1 MTHFGTM
8 SIIHGLILVAGLA
21 VVETQLPKESV
32 AKLGNGGTGNG
43 IMRMKVAHDLFM
55 RPVPIQQPKTQSKF
69 SRPVPKPVATTTAKP
84 QTAAPVASN
93 EPTGGN
99 DPKGTGLSK
108 AGVANGSEF
117 GTSATGKT
125 DVLSKYKAE
134 LRARIDQN
142 KSYPVMSKR
151 LGQTGTVVVAFTL
164 LEDGNIIDV
173 RIDTPSRYERLNVSA
188 LDAVKKVE
196 RFKPIPKEFGEN
208 KMDIKVPVKFVTI

>member
-1 MTHFGTM
+1 MT
-8 SIIHGLILVAGLA
+8 ILHGLLLLGGFQLAETKLVKD
-21 VVETQLPKESV
+21 TV

-43 IMRMKVAHDLFM
+43 IMRMKVANDVFI
-55 RPVPIQQPKTQSKF
+55 RPIPLQTKTQSKF
-69 SRPVPKPVATTTAKP
+69 SRPTPKAVAATPAPTAKPVA
-84 QTAAPVASN
+84 AAPSS

-99 DPKGTGLSK
+99 DPTGTGLSK

-125 DVLSKYKAE
+125 DTVSKYTAE
-134 LRARIDQN
+134 LRARIDKN

-151 LGQTGTVVVAFTL
+151 LGQTGIVVVAFTL

-173 RIDTPSRYERLNVSA
+173 RIDKPSRYERLNASA

-196 RFKPIPKEFGEN
+196 RFKPIPKEYGDN